1 LPDSLR
7 RSFSIPIFLRTLNPF
22 GEIEIPAPCSLAVDD
37 FSKIITGTPDCFNTH
52 PSVNPEIPAPI
63 IAIWDEK
70 SFMEILCL
78 KKREAYASLFIFKVI
93 STFYRNY
100 TK

>member
-1 LPDSLR
+1 MNKY
-7 RSFSIPIFLRTLNPF
+7 SI
-22 GEIEIPAPCSLAVDD
+22 DD
-37 FSKIITGTPDCFNTH
+37 FSKIITGTPDSFNTQ

-78 KKREAYASLFIFKVI
+78 KKKGSICLPFYFFKVI
-93 STFYRNY
+93 STFNRNY